1 MAIFCPAPGVLPPF
15 VRGCHVQ
22 SQEEMSAL
30 SVVPTWLEV
39 APPEGAP
46 ASEAMLAW
54 VEAPGPRNLVEG
66 VKAAVLLWLSKQTHY
81 SRDGMF
87 ESGGLGHHLEYL
99 FSFMYPRLKS
109 DTSKEESEVDV
120 RASPCVGAD
129 LDLLTVWFQ
138 YIAAA
143 ADMLL
148 PETLDDA
155 GHVVRTPTPK
165 SWARQWE
172 ESLARSLLL
181 AAGSCII
188 PSTLQAL
195 QLFMTP
201 EDVGG
206 AINMLKA
213 WLDAVRAL
221 RPLFRRCYP
230 SKDRGYLG
238 RVTRDTRAVAAFA
251 TVAAVYAVCENES
264 LATELLTLAVQADFI
279 ISQRPIEEKLW
290 TCVLQQ
296 VKLFLAHPQDPRP
309 LAGTAAYFLQSFR
322 RRLGP
327 AGVAVAKN
335 ALAVTTGVAVQTLDL
350 TCARAETLSEF
361 LYSAM
366 QQCMLLRLSDVTWT
380 PAVEQ
385 ELARVACGVVRAF
398 GWTLMSKFTLP
409 SVLED
414 VGLVLDLARAWSHKS
429 LGTCVETD
437 ELCEEGESSV
447 PPSVGSGDVLRACL
461 TAVMFP
467 FKEIFCED
475 NFRYRKTLKLSWA
488 AQDLIAG
495 VVECF
500 GSRFARKT
508 AKLVVLVL
516 NMEGPFMSQ
525 ECIETGVRHFL
536 ALEARAH
543 AEFVDPKTPKN
554 PDKKVLPIP
563 SLLRPARVGFSEAQ
577 AEEVVQLLM
586 RRMTCGAYKIG
597 DSLHTLRY
605 FRFRWPEVG
614 GDLAK
619 AMVEW
624 DPDPTYRD
632 HWLCPEGK
640 GRNKQFAARFGDEA
654 EVKM

>member
-1 MAIFCPAPGVLPPF
+1 
-15 VRGCHVQ
+15 
-22 SQEEMSAL
+22 
-30 SVVPTWLEV
+30 
-39 APPEGAP
+39 
-46 ASEAMLAW
+46 MLAW
-54 VEAPGPRNLVEG
+54 VEAPGPRRLGEG
-66 VKAAVLLWLSKQTHY
+66 VKAAVLPWLSKHTHY

-87 ESGGLGHHLEYL
+87 ESEGLGHHLEYL

-109 DTSKEESEVDV
+109 DTSKEESEVDE

-129 LDLLTVWFQ
+129 LDLLTAWFQ

-155 GHVVRTPTPK
+155 GHVVRTSTPK
-165 SWARQWE
+165 SWTRQWE

-188 PSTLQAL
+188 PCTLQAL

-206 AINMLKA
+206 AMGMLKA

-230 SKDRGYLG
+230 NKDRGYLG

-251 TVAAVYAVCENES
+251 TDAAIYAECENES

-279 ISQRPIEEKLW
+279 ISQLPIQEKLW

-296 VKLFLAHPQDPRP
+296 VKLFLAHPQNPRP
-309 LAGTAAYFLQSFR
+309 LAGTAAYFLHSFR

-327 AGVAVAKN
+327 EDVAVAKN
-335 ALAVTTGVAVQTLDL
+335 ALAVTTGGAVQILDP
-350 TCARAETLSEF
+350 TCARAKTLSEF

-366 QQCMLLRLSDVTWT
+366 QECKLLRLSDVTWT

-414 VGLVLDLARAWSHKS
+414 VGLVLDLARAWSRK
-429 LGTCVETD
+429 
-437 ELCEEGESSV
+437 SSV
-447 PPSVGSGDVLRACL
+447 PPSVASGDVLRACL
-461 TAVMFP
+461 TAVRFP

-488 AQDLIAG
+488 AHDLIAG

-500 GSRFARKT
+500 GSRFAKKT

-525 ECIETGVRHFL
+525 QCIEPGVRHFL

-543 AEFVDPKTPKN
+543 AEFVDPETPKN
-554 PDKKVLPIP
+554 PDKKVFPIP

-597 DSLHTLRY
+597 DSLHTLRE

-614 GDLAK
+614 GVLAK

-654 EVKM
+654 EVKV